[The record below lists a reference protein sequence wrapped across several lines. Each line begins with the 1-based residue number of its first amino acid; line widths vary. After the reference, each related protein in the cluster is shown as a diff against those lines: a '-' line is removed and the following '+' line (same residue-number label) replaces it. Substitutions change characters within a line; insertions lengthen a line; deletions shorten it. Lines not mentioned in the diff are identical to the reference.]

1 VFQLRVQTGCRA
13 GDVIP
18 LPEAADVPLTLGRGR
33 EAGVCFPEDATMSR
47 VHAELHLGPKGW
59 SIENKSQ
66 HGTWVGKRK
75 AARRKKIRPGDLLTL
90 GDTEVLVQRAGAE
103 APRKHELTP
112 QAPHLARPP
121 SMAGYDSDG
130 VFHMGQTFLAPGD
143 AELSFIQL
151 GGSRIGL
158 RVRRRRAIF
167 FTVVAIL
174 ATIGLG
180 VLGVRLVL
188 PQLQQHPRIM
198 LAAACFGLLPAI
210 PYLFLIKLLDRNN
223 QIPWRNVL
231 GCLVWGGTIGCGVA
245 LLVNGLARE
254 ALTGLFVPGVASGA
268 TAAFVAPVV
277 EELIKG
283 LGVIVLIWILH
294 DEFDNALEGLV
305 LGATCGLGFALVENA
320 LIYDVRFLARGGNEA
335 LFTYGIYR
343 TLVNALIGHPVYTA
357 MFGAGLGF
365 MRESPRGLKRRWLYP
380 VIGLVLAIT
389 LHLVWNWAAI
399 FLTRQ
404 LQDVRSVIALG
415 ITTGVFGGMGLLFFF
430 SAYAVA
436 ASRERQV
443 LLTYLEEEQ
452 AQGFVQPEELES
464 FRSLFGRERWELAG
478 LASYGIRVYRLR
490 RRLRTAQVELALRK
504 WHLANGDRARGSKV
518 DVYVRDARER
528 IRDARNALNT
538 LKKSHSSRLP
548 RVESGETRAP
558 NKRGAG

>member
-1 VFQLRVQTGCRA
+1 MFQLRVQTGCRA
-13 GDVIP
+13 GEVIP
-18 LPEAADVPLTLGRGR
+18 LPAETNAPLSLGRGR
-33 EAGVCFPEDATMSR
+33 EAEVRFPEDATMSR
-47 VHAELHLGPKGW
+47 VHAELHWRGGW

-66 HGTWVGKRK
+66 HGTYVG
-75 AARRKKIRPGDLLTL
+75 ARRAKRRRKLKPGDVLVL
-90 GDTEVLVQRAGAE
+90 GDTEVVFQRAGAE
-103 APRKHELTP
+103 APRKVEFTP
-112 QAPHLARPP
+112 ATPHLARPP
-121 SMAGYDSDG
+121 ASAGYDADG
-130 VFHMGQTFLAPGD
+130 NFHMGQTFLAPGD

-151 GGSRIGL
+151 GGTRLGV

-167 FTVVAIL
+167 FTTVAIL
-174 ATIGLG
+174 AALG
-180 VLGVRLVL
+180 VTVLGVRLVL
-188 PQLQQHPRIM
+188 PLWERQPRV
-198 LAAACFGLLPAI
+198 LAVATCFGLLPAL

-254 ALTGLFVPGVASGA
+254 ALTALLIPGAASGA

-283 LGVIVLIWILH
+283 LGVAVLIWILH

-320 LIYDVRFLARGGNEA
+320 LIYDVRFLARGGEEA
-335 LFTYGIYR
+335 LFTYGLYR

-365 MRESPRGLKRRWLYP
+365 MRETARGLKRRWAYAAG
-380 VIGLVLAIT
+380 GLALAIV

-399 FLTRQ
+399 FLTQQ
-404 LQDVRSVIALG
+404 LEDVRSVVALG
-415 ITTGVFGGMGLLFFF
+415 ITTGVFGGIGVLFFV

-436 ASRERQV
+436 ASRERHV
-443 LLTYLEEEQ
+443 LLTYLDEEQ

-478 LASYGIRVYRLR
+478 LASYGVRLYRLR
-490 RRLRTAQVELALRK
+490 RRLRAAQVELALRK
-504 WHLANGDRARGSKV
+504 WHLGKGDRVRGSAT
-518 DVYVRDARER
+518 DAYVRDARER
-528 IRDARNALNT
+528 IRDARNALNAIER
-538 LKKSHSSRLP
+538 SHSSRLP
-548 RVESGETRAP
+548 RVSETGTSAGTGGE
-558 NKRGAG
+558 AG